1 MPYSEPQDA
10 RRSLFGSRQFSKQIA
25 AATELDAEVV
35 ANACGALVATGL
47 IPCAA
52 EENTDALATEGA
64 MVLMAIGGRQAQP
77 DAIVRVLARLSNMTH
92 QVVVGTGTP
101 SGIQAGRERAPSNPF
116 AQGLADVLKQTWQ
129 ILREPAGG
137 RIGAVNVSMLWGDE
151 RGGVLY
157 GVIDHV
163 TDHRKHV
170 YSSATLPVPHGIAD
184 EWDFVQLHTVGGAII
199 SPQSIL
205 RFATLLEDSVA
216 GTAAELDAQ

>member
-1 MPYSEPQDA
+1 MPYNEPQGA
-10 RRSLFGSRQFSKQIA
+10 RRSLFGSHQFSKQIA
-25 AATELDAEVV
+25 AATELDAGVV
-35 ANACGALVATGL
+35 ANACRALVAAGL

-52 EENTDALATEGA
+52 AENTDALATEGA

-77 DAIVRVLARLSNMTH
+77 DAIVRVLARLDNMTH
-92 QVVVGTGTP
+92 QVVVGKGTP
-101 SGIQAGRERAPSNPF
+101 GIQGGRERAPADLF
-116 AQGLADVLKQTWQ
+116 AQGLSDVLKQTWQ

-184 EWDFVQLHTVGGAII
+184 EWDFVQLHTVGGAIF